1 MVHVRFEG
9 RSYDLIEDQLGLIR
23 GMSDT
28 QVRQTVARF
37 LDITPQRLQAYVI
50 DRRPSGDVIV
60 RPEAVYG

>member
-9 RSYDLIEDQLGLIR
+9 RSYDLIEDQLGLIL
-23 GMSDT
+23 GMSDD
-28 QVRQTVARF
+28 QIRLTVASF
-37 LDITPQRLQAYVI
+37 LDTTPDRLKTYVI